1 MNIGLLI
8 AGLICVA
15 MAFGHQTIGVKWVL
29 PHITEAHLPG
39 SPFGP
44 SRLSVH
50 MIRVT
55 WYIVT
60 IFVFAFGVLLI
71 TVASDAMVD
80 LKTML
85 LRWLAA
91 TWLVATAMALW
102 VVREGLRNVR
112 QFMRLPVPLLWVAVA
127 VLCWSAST

>member
-1 MNIGLLI
+1 MEIGLLI

-29 PHITEAHLPG
+29 PHVTEEHLPG

-44 SRLSVH
+44 PRLSVH
-50 MIRVT
+50 MIRVS

-71 TVASDAMVD
+71 TVASEATVD
-80 LKTML
+80 LKTLL
-85 LRWLAA
+85 LRWSAA
-91 TWLVATAMALW
+91 MWLVATAMALW
-102 VVREGLRNVR
+102 VVRDRLRSFR
-112 QFMRLPVPLLWVAVA
+112 QFLRLPVPAFWVIVA
-127 VLCWSAST
+127 LLCWGAST